1 LKLGL
6 NFDVYSKELPE
17 FFWAWTHSWL
27 GKVIVITYRRDRV
40 KAIADLGERNIRYDE
55 VVLVD
60 RFEAK
65 AEVIA

>member
-1 LKLGL
+1 MQQRIIGILFGSDAL
-6 NFDVYSKELPE
+6 
-17 FFWAWTHSWL
+17 WL

-55 VVLVD
+55 VVLVG

-65 AEVIA
+65 EEVIA